1 MKSKPVPSKVNLQWH
16 AFKNDLPFDQ
26 IFDYHSAI
34 GKLNCLDQTTRP
46 DVMYATHQAAK
57 YSSIP
62 RLTHGEATLYIVQY
76 LKKTPDLMLKFKPKS
91 DKGFECYCDADFAEN

>member
-1 MKSKPVPSKVNLQWH
+1 
-16 AFKNDLPFDQ
+16 
-26 IFDYHSAI
+26 
-34 GKLNCLDQTTRP
+34 
-46 DVMYATHQAAK
+46 MYATHQAAK

-91 DKGFECYCDADFAEN
+91 DKGFECYCDADFAENWSKEFDKADPSTAKSHSRWISSTEAAQSVRLPCLKHK